1 MENNDEILVGE
12 NGDIVVKDNGLRNVV
27 RSMSGRTVRH
37 WESLLDIG
45 AGRPEVRVYG
55 KTPRRKGKRRLNKV
69 RDAKVVLNGQADFQL
84 YPELQIGGT
93 ADT

>member
-1 MENNDEILVGE
+1 M
-12 NGDIVVKDNGLRNVV
+12 
-27 RSMSGRTVRH
+27 
-37 WESLLDIG
+37 DIG

-84 YPELQIGGT
+84 YPELPVGGT